1 LKGGYDMPTFVGAI
15 VIPTNENS
23 VIATGDLNNISP
35 KSASKTF
42 NGSGGSN
49 TGLFP
54 VTINGASA
62 TNTLDANGVDQSGIA
77 TL

>member
-1 LKGGYDMPTFVGAI
+1 MPTFVGAI
-15 VIPTNENS
+15 LLPASTGAIV
-23 VIATGDLNNISP
+23 ATGDLNNISP
-35 KSASKTF
+35 KSAVKEYF
-42 NGSGGSN
+42 GSGSGN

-62 TNTLDANGVDQSGIA
+62 TNTLDADIADQNDVA

>member
-1 LKGGYDMPTFVGAI
+1 MPTFVGAI
-15 VIPTNENS
+15 FIPANENS
-23 VIATGDLNNISP
+23 IIATGDLNNISP
-35 KSASKTF
+35 KTASKTY

-62 TNTLDANGVDQSGIA
+62 TNTLDADVADQDNIA